1 MKFEEL
7 ARLPL
12 PDDMPEGDLVWVNI
26 RDIPWALHGVFY
38 DEEIGYYIRMPF
50 EMAKSVS
57 DSIFHLNH
65 HSAGGRLR
73 FRTDSGTIAIKSV
86 METDP
91 HTPHHTFLSQAGF
104 DLYRRLDTEEREKY
118 VKSYIPPISMTKG
131 YHSSYSD
138 DASFADYTIYF
149 PVYDTVC
156 ELYLGLK
163 KDSEI
168 LSARPYKNEKPV
180 VFYGSSITQGGCA
193 CRTGLAYESIISRE
207 LDTEFIN
214 LGFSG
219 SARGEKPIVDH
230 IAGLDMS
237 AFVLDYDHNAYD
249 TALLEATH
257 LPFYRAVREKNP
269 TIPIIIIS
277 APVTYMDSYWGPR
290 REIIRK
296 TYEIALS
303 EGDRNVYFIDGE
315 TLFGEHCRE
324 ECTVDGTHPN
334 DLGMYRMA
342 CRIGEVLDS
351 ALKNISK

>member
-1 MKFEEL
+1 MKRFWSPLKAYRKECVLGPAFKLLEALFEL
-7 ARLPL
+7 TVPL
-12 PDDMPEGDLVWVNI
+12 IVAV
-26 RDIPWALHGVFY
+26 
-38 DEEIGYYIRMPF
+38 
-50 EMAKSVS
+50 
-57 DSIFHLNH
+57 
-65 HSAGGRLR
+65 
-73 FRTDSGTIAIKSV
+73 
-86 METDP
+86 
-91 HTPHHTFLSQAGF
+91 GF

-131 YHSSYSD
+131 YYSSYSD
-138 DASFADYTIYF
+138 DAGFADYTIYF

-180 VFYGSSITQGGCA
+180 VFYGSSITQGGGA

-257 LPFYRAVREKNP
+257 LPFYRAVREKNELP
-269 TIPIIIIS
+269 LPDRKKNAARYLSVKYSYPQGTVKRFIS
-277 APVTYMDSYWGPR
+277 ATPNTQKLPESSAKA
-290 REIIRK
+290 RK
-296 TYEIALS
+296 TGLS
-303 EGDRNVYFIDGE
+303 SSMR
-315 TLFGEHCRE
+315 T
-324 ECTVDGTHPN
+324 
-334 DLGMYRMA
+334 M
-342 CRIGEVLDS
+342 
-351 ALKNISK
+351 